1 MKLKQIYELAV
12 NLGKQADPRDAKGL
26 KALLSKIK
34 KEYDQLSKTDKDFF
48 DTERLTNPYSDTR
61 ILSGKPNQEIKSI
74 LAGIDIGT
82 SEILLADR
90 LQQKGKKVDLVL
102 SHHPGGKALASLDQ
116 VMGVQADI
124 WHQFG
129 VPINVGDMLIDK
141 RAKEVHRAISPT
153 NHNRAV
159 DAAKLLDFA
168 FMCVHTPCDNLVS
181 QFLNQKFAKE
191 KPYRV
196 SDVIELLRS
205 IPEYKE
211 AAKNSA
217 GPNLITGNLERR
229 AGQVMVVMTGGTGG
243 PEDSI
248 DKLAQ
253 AGVGT
258 IVEMHMRENLR
269 EKAEKNGIN
278 VVIAGHMAS
287 DSIGMN
293 LFLDK
298 LEEQKINVIPCA
310 GLIRV
315 KR

>member
-1 MKLKQIYELAV
+1 LKLKQIYELAI
-12 NLGKQADPRDAKGL
+12 NLGKQADPRGSKGL
-26 KALLSKIK
+26 KALLSKVR
-34 KEYDQLSKTDKDFF
+34 KEHSQLSKTDKDFF

-90 LQQKGKKVDLVL
+90 LQQKNKKIDLVL

-116 VMGVQADI
+116 VMEMQADI

-159 DAAKLLDFA
+159 DAAKLLGFA

-181 QFLNQKFAKE
+181 QFLNREFAKK

-211 AAKNSA
+211 AAKNNA

-298 LEEQKINVIPCA
+298 LEEQKINVISCA